1 VFAETA
7 LAGSALAPRALALQ
21 MQHAR
26 AFALLVA
33 VCPATALR
41 TLRAVFSTSLSLI
54 ENTFEES
61 DSGILIVQIARVVAH
76 HLPSSSSPAVT
87 SRRAVL
93 RGLGATSRYLADHA

>member
-1 VFAETA
+1 
-7 LAGSALAPRALALQ
+7 

-33 VCPATALR
+33 VCPATAIR
-41 TLRAVFSTSLSLI
+41 TLRAVFSTNLSLI

-76 HLPSSSSPAVT
+76 QLPSSPDSRLPDQFFFESTSSRGVADDG
-87 SRRAVL
+87 RIRADSSAF
-93 RGLGATSRYLADHA
+93 RAS